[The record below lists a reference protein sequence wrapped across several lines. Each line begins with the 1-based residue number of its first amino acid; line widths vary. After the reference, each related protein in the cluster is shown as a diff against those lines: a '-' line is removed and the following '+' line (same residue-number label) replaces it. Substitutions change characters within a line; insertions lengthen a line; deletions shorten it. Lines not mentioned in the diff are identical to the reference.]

1 MTEGLERQ
9 SKDLPQGKNTHNYI
23 SNKPWERWIS
33 KRLFLGLKICIIL
46 GRFLTDIIV
55 RRSNQYRHA
64 IEPNKKSPRYEDSR
78 SHEWQK
84 GKGLEVNCE
93 SLPIKLTY
101 ETIP

>member
-1 MTEGLERQ
+1 M
-9 SKDLPQGKNTHNYI
+9 GKMDFKTTIFRAKNLYH
-23 SNKPWERWIS
+23 SWS
-33 KRLFLGLKICIIL
+33 LFDRYNCY
-46 GRFLTDIIV
+46 
-55 RRSNQYRHA
+55 RSNQYRHA
-64 IEPNKKSPRYEDSR
+64 IELNKKKGPRYEDSR

>member
-1 MTEGLERQ
+1 M
-9 SKDLPQGKNTHNYI
+9 GKMDFKTTI
-23 SNKPWERWIS
+23 FRA
-33 KRLFLGLKICIIL
+33 KICIIL

>member
-1 MTEGLERQ
+1 M
-9 SKDLPQGKNTHNYI
+9 GKMDFKTTI
-23 SNKPWERWIS
+23 FRA
-33 KRLFLGLKICIIL
+33 KICIIL

-55 RRSNQYRHA
+55 IGQINIDTQLN
-64 IEPNKKSPRYEDSR
+64 PTKKSPRYEDSR